1 MTSALL
7 AYLVNGLWQA
17 PLLVLLTAG
26 VLALFRSA
34 NATTRYAAW
43 FATLL
48 AILVVPLAS
57 TLWLYAAAPHAPAAA
72 ATQRTMPAQPG
83 TARPHGH
90 AVPSTTSTTDTAS
103 ASALSRLPE
112 RRAALTVPG
121 ALADAAVALWALLA
135 LIALVRVAAAS
146 FALGKLKRDALPL
159 TPEYRDALPLWNACA
174 ASAGGR
180 ETRLCVSPD
189 VAVPVAVG
197 LFDGMIVMPDHVLET
212 FTTGDIDRFTLHE
225 LAHLRRRDDW
235 TCMAQRLIGALL
247 FFNPLVAFVAR
258 RLDLERE
265 VACDDWVVSL
275 THDVR
280 RYAVGLTRMA
290 EATARGHR
298 PIAAPAVFATR
309 KSLSIRI
316 ERLLTRRRDARPRL
330 SASPLTLSVAAS
342 VALLA
347 VVAPL
352 APVVGVAREIAPAAP
367 VPPAR
372 VVPVQAARPPSAPRR
387 AQPAAPARAVQ
398 KPPRAGAAS
407 HAVAVPP
414 VVPAAVARH
423 VAPVKPAAAAPR
435 VVPVKPAAAK
445 RAAPAASA
453 RTAVP
458 QAAAHRPRA
467 LPAGVPV
474 GVSVAALDRSAEL
487 VAAAAE
493 KMGENIT
500 AQVDAKL
507 AARPKERT
515 PDFLEALSA
524 SGYAG
529 ASADD
534 IVALREHGVSAALLL
549 AAGQYFERRPSV
561 PELIDMTSSGVSP
574 AYLRG
579 LAEGGLRR
587 LTPAT
592 IIRFTTSG
600 ISSAYAVQ
608 VLTAVPH
615 ATPESVVS
623 LAAHGVSSALIAGL
637 QARGYAFDPALL
649 ADLTAHGVSLRYI
662 DGINAHRSGRFAL
675 RDVITLHDHGV
686 SAERASAGE
695 GGAP

>member
-1 MTSALL
+1 M
-7 AYLVNGLWQA
+7 
-17 PLLVLLTAG
+17 
-26 VLALFRSA
+26 
-34 NATTRYAAW
+34 
-43 FATLL
+43 
-48 AILVVPLAS
+48 
-57 TLWLYAAAPHAPAAA
+57 
-72 ATQRTMPAQPG
+72 
-83 TARPHGH
+83 
-90 AVPSTTSTTDTAS
+90 
-103 ASALSRLPE
+103 
-112 RRAALTVPG
+112 
-121 ALADAAVALWALLA
+121 
-135 LIALVRVAAAS
+135 
-146 FALGKLKRDALPL
+146 
-159 TPEYRDALPLWNACA
+159 
-174 ASAGGR
+174 
-180 ETRLCVSPD
+180 RLCVSPD

-280 RYAVGLTRMA
+280 PYAVGLTRMA

-372 VVPVQAARPPSAPRR
+372 VVPVQAARPPSVPRR
-387 AQPAAPARAVQ
+387 PQPAAPARAVQ
-398 KPPRAGAAS
+398 KPPRAVAAS

-423 VAPVKPAAAAPR
+423 VAPVKPAA
-435 VVPVKPAAAK
+435 
-445 RAAPAASA
+445 PAASA

-467 LPAGVPV
+467 LPASVSV

-487 VAAAAE
+487 VAAAADKMAE
-493 KMGENIT
+493 KIT

-600 ISSAYAVQ
+600 VSPAYAVQ

-623 LAAHGVSSALIAGL
+623 LATHGVSSAFIAGL

-686 SAERASAGE
+686 SADRASAGE